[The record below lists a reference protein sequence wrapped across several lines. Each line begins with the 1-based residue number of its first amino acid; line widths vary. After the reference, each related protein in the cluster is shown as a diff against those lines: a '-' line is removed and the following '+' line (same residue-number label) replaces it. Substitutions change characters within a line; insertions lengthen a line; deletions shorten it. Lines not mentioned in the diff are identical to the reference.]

1 MARRASG
8 GRAMVVLDG
17 GHHDRFLAAVAE
29 GLMRLSS
36 PAGARPD
43 GGAREVV
50 EHCGRMPWY
59 TV

>member
-1 MARRASG
+1 
-8 GRAMVVLDG
+8 MVVLDG